1 MSEDLRELISKKR
14 DGAALS
20 PEEVQ
25 RFVHAAATNA
35 VPEVQLAA
43 MLMAIFVRGMTT
55 QERTAYALAMMDSG
69 DVLDWR
75 HLDRP
80 TVDKHSTGGVGD
92 KVSLIWAPLMAA
104 MGYAVPM
111 ISGRGLGH
119 TGGTLDKLEAIPGYR
134 TDLSTEEMGHVLE
147 TVGCVITGQTA
158 DLVPADRT
166 LYSLRSRTAT
176 VASVDH
182 IAPSI
187 LSKKLA
193 EGAEAMVLDVK
204 VGRGAFMKTKAEARH
219 LAEVMVAIGQGAGRR
234 MTALLTSMAT
244 PLGRKVGNALEVQES
259 VAVLRGEGPPD
270 LRELVLDLAE
280 AAVIASQRNRASDS
294 VRQELAAHL
303 QDGSAMD
310 TFTRMVEA
318 QGGDGAALDDPTRL
332 LGSDAITEQLLVT
345 QAGGFVA
352 QLDALDVGLAVA
364 ALGGARQS
372 DGSPPHPGV
381 GAELLTKPGD
391 RVHQGQPWARLFH
404 TDSKGLDEAIKL
416 MESSLVLSDAPSART
431 PLVLG
436 QIQGTSA

>member
-1 MSEDLRELISKKR
+1 MSEDLRDLISKKR
-14 DGAALS
+14 DGALLS
-20 PEEVQ
+20 PDEVQ
-25 RFVHAAATNA
+25 RFVHAAATNSA
-35 VPEVQLAA
+35 PEVQLAA

-55 QERTAYALAMMDSG
+55 EERTAYALAMMDSG
-69 DVLDWR
+69 DVLDWK

-92 KVSLIWAPLMAA
+92 KVSLVWAPLMAA

-134 TDLSTEEMGHVLE
+134 TDLNTAEMGRVLE
-147 TVGCVITGQTA
+147 DVGCVITGQTA

-166 LYSLRSRTAT
+166 LYGLRSRTAT

-193 EGAEAMVLDVK
+193 EGADAMVLDVK

-219 LAEVMVAIGQGAGRR
+219 LAEVMVAIGEGAGRR

-244 PLGRKVGNALEVQES
+244 PLGCKVGNAVEVEES
-259 VAVLRGEGPPD
+259 VAVLQGAGPDD
-270 LRELVLDLAE
+270 LRDLVLDLAE
-280 AAVIASQRNRASDS
+280 AAVLSSTSNTDNRSA
-294 VRQELAAHL
+294 RQQLESLLDNGAAME
-303 QDGSAMD
+303 S
-310 TFTRMVEA
+310 FSRMVEA
-318 QGGDGAALDDPTRL
+318 QGGDASALEDPSRL
-332 LGSDAITEQLLVT
+332 CGMDSVSDHTLST
-345 QAGGFVA
+345 STGGFVS

-381 GAELLTKPGD
+381 GAELLVKPGD
-391 RVHQGQPWARLFH
+391 RVPEGAPWARLIH
-404 TDSKGLDEAIKL
+404 TDKQGLDEAIKL
-416 MESSLVLSDAPSART
+416 MESALVLSDAPGAKT

-436 QIQGTSA
+436 HIKGSGS